1 MRDDRDKKLDALFAM
16 ARREQPDT
24 SALESHFETR
34 LMARLTERKT
44 GSIPWQQMIWRMV
57 PAFAVIALLI
67 LVCSFTL
74 NPARSSD
81 LFAAI
86 TEGQEEQMAR
96 NYLLGE

>member
-1 MRDDRDKKLDALFAM
+1 MMRNDGDQKLDALFAT

-24 SALESHFETR
+24 SALEAHFETR
-34 LMARLTERKT
+34 LMARLSERRT
-44 GSIPWQQMIWRMV
+44 RVPWQLMIWRML

-67 LVCSFTL
+67 LICSFTL

-86 TEGQEEQMAR
+86 TGGQEEQMAR